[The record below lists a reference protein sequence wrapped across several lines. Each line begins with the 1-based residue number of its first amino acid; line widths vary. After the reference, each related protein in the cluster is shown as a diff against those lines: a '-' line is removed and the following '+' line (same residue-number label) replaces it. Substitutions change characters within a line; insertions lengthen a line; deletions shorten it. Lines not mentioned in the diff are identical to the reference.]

1 MSSTVENSTD
11 NTYSRPDS
19 GLFCLLDAEG
29 RLAVNASG
37 QACCFDSQ
45 DSAQEFLKANPEL
58 ASQLD
63 VQEVFVKGEV
73 HGWEQVPADRVDERS
88 LGKNQN
94 PAQS

>member
-1 MSSTVENSTD
+1 MSSTVENATD
-11 NTYSRPDS
+11 TAYSRPDS
-19 GLFCLLDAEG
+19 GLFCLLDTDG

-45 DSAQEFLKANPEL
+45 EAAQEFLKANPKL

-73 HGWEQVPADRVDERS
+73 HGWEQVPVEEVDERS
-88 LGKNQN
+88 LGKNPVQN
-94 PAQS
+94 QG